1 MDSSSC
7 LPTYPALATR
17 STAMKTPE
25 LQSCN
30 QRYIGSFLA
39 LSCLL
44 SGVFVGCESN
54 SEWVDDR
61 LDVIL
66 DQSGTDIGGDNRIPE
81 TEGWMAGSG
90 TPFPE
95 NRAIDNRPP
104 TDNPAA
110 SELRFKGQSFTEQDA
125 DEIIERMK
133 AMEEPPANAV
143 ELTLD
148 SSIKYATEHALDY
161 LNAEQSYMLAGLA
174 LLIEEHR
181 WNPQFF
187 NNLQLD
193 AEIGSFLGLE
203 GRFDSALTVVNDF
216 GVSQRLPY
224 GGDVSAR
231 LIAGTTNLL
240 DNFFLEGGYANNVDV
255 VLAADI
261 PLLRGAGATAR
272 EPLIQARR
280 NLIYSARAFETFRRG
295 YYLGLVA
302 DYLDLV
308 VQEQSIENGRR
319 SVALF
324 QQVEARTTSLV
335 EAGRLKPFEADQA
348 KQDTLFEIDRLSGL
362 EESYRLAVDRFKL
375 LIGMPTEL
383 PVIIQ
388 PEMLDLDA
396 PSITPDAAVRI
407 ALQLRLEIQT
417 DRDRIEDLRR
427 QVDLAK
433 NGLLSDL
440 DLSGSILFPLED
452 PGSNLGFDL
461 SPDEVSFGVG
471 LKYSAA
477 LDRVIE
483 KYQVRQ
489 SQIKLEQGIRTF
501 QNNRDKIAIEV
512 RSRVRAIERSQFSFL
527 LQERN
532 VDIARNRLSSIEA
545 APDRASTRDRTE
557 AVNAL
562 RRAED
567 QRDRSARDLQVAIL
581 QYLGASGR
589 LRVDTDGN
597 LKPLPGMK
605 NEQGQSLVEGGEN
618 TPTKP
623 GNATS

>member
-1 MDSSSC
+1 MSDFS
-7 LPTYPALATR
+7 R
-17 STAMKTPE
+17 KH
-25 LQSCN
+25 
-30 QRYIGSFLA
+30 
-39 LSCLL
+39 LL
-44 SGVFVGCESN
+44 SKGMAISGLLVLSFGGCESN
-54 SEWVDDR
+54 SKWVDQR
-61 LDVIL
+61 LDTIL
-66 DQSGTDIGGDNRIPE
+66 AESDGAIGGNNRIPE

-90 TPFPE
+90 TPFPQ
-95 NRAIDNRPP
+95 NRAIDNTPP
-104 TDNPAA
+104 TDNPPA
-110 SELRFKGQSFTEQDA
+110 SELRFKGQNFTEQDA

-133 AMEEPPANAV
+133 AMGEAPPDAIK
-143 ELTLD
+143 LTLEE
-148 SSIKYATEHALDY
+148 SIRYATEHALDY
-161 LNAEQSYMLAGLA
+161 VNAEQSYMLAGLA

-181 WNPQFF
+181 WEPNFF
-187 NNLQLD
+187 NNFELQSQ
-193 AEIGSFLGLE
+193 IGSFLGLE
-203 GRFDSALTVVNDF
+203 GRFDSALTVINDF

-240 DNFFLEGGYANNVDV
+240 DNFFFEGGYANNVDV

-261 PLLRGAGATAR
+261 PMLRGAGATAR

-280 NLIYSARAFETFRRG
+280 NLVYAARAFETFRRG
-295 YYLGLVA
+295 FYLGLVS

-324 QQVEARTTSLV
+324 QQVEARTSSLV

-362 EESYRLAVDRFKL
+362 EESYRLAEDRFKL
-375 LIGMPTEL
+375 LIGMPTEESVL
-383 PVIIQ
+383 IA
-388 PEMLDLDA
+388 PEMIDLDP
-396 PSITPDAAVRI
+396 PSITPDQAVRI
-407 ALQLRLEIQT
+407 ALRLRLEIQT
-417 DRDRIEDLRR
+417 ERDRIEDLRR

-440 DLSGSILFPLED
+440 DLNGSILFPLED
-452 PGSNLGFDL
+452 PDNALGFDL
-461 SPDEVSFGVG
+461 SPDEVSFQVG

-489 SQIKLEQGIRTF
+489 SQIRLEQGIRSY
-501 QNNRDKIAIEV
+501 QNGRDKIAIEV

-532 VDIARNRLSSIEA
+532 VEIARNRQASIEA

-567 QRDRSARDLQVAIL
+567 QRDRAARDLQVAIL
-581 QYLGASGR
+581 QYLAASGR
-589 LRVDTDGN
+589 LRVDTEGN

-605 NEQGQSLVEGGEN
+605 NEQEQSLVGGESE
-618 TPTKP
+618 PPSP
-623 GNATS
+623 GDDATS

>member
-1 MDSSSC
+1 MNIP
-7 LPTYPALATR
+7 PTQPRTR
-17 STAMKTPE
+17 RCP
-25 LQSCN
+25 
-30 QRYIGSFLA
+30 GPFLIVT
-39 LSCLL
+39 CLL
-44 SGVFVGCESN
+44 GGIVAGCERN
-54 SEWVDDR
+54 TKWVDDR

-66 DQSGTDIGGDNRIPE
+66 EQSGSDIGGDNRIPD

-90 TPFPE
+90 NPFPE

-104 TDNPAA
+104 TENPPADD
-110 SELRFKGQSFTEQDA
+110 LRFKGQSFTERDA
-125 DEIIERMK
+125 DAIIERMK
-133 AMEEPPANAV
+133 VMEEPPDNAMS
-143 ELTLD
+143 LTLD

-187 NNLQLD
+187 NNFELD
-193 AEIGSFLGLE
+193 SQIGSFLGLE
-203 GRFDSALTVVNDF
+203 GRFDNALTVVNDF

-280 NLIYSARAFETFRRG
+280 NLIYAARAFETFRRG
-295 YYLGLVA
+295 YYLSLVS
-302 DYLDLV
+302 DYLNLV

-362 EESYRLAVDRFKL
+362 EEAYRLAVDRFKL

-383 PVIIQ
+383 PVTIT

-396 PSITPDAAVRI
+396 PSITPDEAVRI
-407 ALQLRLEIQT
+407 ALRLRLEIQT

-452 PGSNLGFDL
+452 PGKTLGFDL
-461 SPDEVSFGVG
+461 SPDEVSFGIG

-489 SQIKLEQGIRTF
+489 SQIRLEQGIRTF
-501 QNNRDKIAIEV
+501 QNNRDEIAIEV

-532 VDIARNRLSSIEA
+532 VDIAQNRLASIEA

-581 QYLGASGR
+581 QYLAASGR

-597 LKPLPGMK
+597 LKPIPGMK
-605 NEQGQSLVEGGEN
+605 NEQGKSLVEGGEN
-618 TPTKP
+618 TPSES

>member
-1 MDSSSC
+1 MSDFFQ
-7 LPTYPALATR
+7 
-17 STAMKTPE
+17 K
-25 LQSCN
+25 Q
-30 QRYIGSFLA
+30 
-39 LSCLL
+39 LL
-44 SGVFVGCESN
+44 SKFLTTSGLLSLLLCGCESN
-54 SEWVDDR
+54 SKWVDDR
-61 LDVIL
+61 LDTIL
-66 DQSGTDIGGDNRIPE
+66 AESDGDIGGNNRIPE

-95 NRAIDNRPP
+95 NRAIDNVPP
-104 TDNPAA
+104 TDNPPA
-110 SELRFKGQSFTEQDA
+110 SDLRFKGQDFTEQDA

-133 AMEEPPANAV
+133 AMGEAPPDAIK
-143 ELTLD
+143 LTLEE
-148 SSIKYATEHALDY
+148 SIRYATEHALDY
-161 LNAEQSYMLAGLA
+161 VNAEQSYMLAGLA

-181 WNPQFF
+181 WEPNFF
-187 NNLQLD
+187 NNFELQSQ
-193 AEIGSFLGLE
+193 IGSFLGLE
-203 GRFDSALTVVNDF
+203 SRFDSALTVINDF

-240 DNFFLEGGYANNVDV
+240 DNFFFEGGYANNVDV

-261 PLLRGAGATAR
+261 PMLRGAGATAR

-280 NLIYSARAFETFRRG
+280 NLVYAARAFETFRRG
-295 YYLGLVA
+295 FYLGLVS

-324 QQVEARTTSLV
+324 QQVEARTSSLV

-362 EESYRLAVDRFKL
+362 EESYRLAEDRFKL
-375 LIGMPTEL
+375 LIGMPTEESVL
-383 PVIIQ
+383 IA
-388 PEMLDLDA
+388 PEMIDLDP
-396 PSITPDAAVRI
+396 PSITPDQAVRI
-407 ALQLRLEIQT
+407 ALRLRLEIQT
-417 DRDRIEDLRR
+417 ERDRIEDLRR

-440 DLSGSILFPLED
+440 DLNGSILFPLED
-452 PGSNLGFDL
+452 PDNALGFDL
-461 SPDEVSFGVG
+461 SPDEVSFQVG

-489 SQIKLEQGIRTF
+489 SQIRLEQGIRSY
-501 QNNRDKIAIEV
+501 QNGRDKIAIEV

-532 VDIARNRLSSIEA
+532 VEIARNRQASIEA

-567 QRDRSARDLQVAIL
+567 QRDRAARDLQVAIL
-581 QYLGASGR
+581 QYLAASGR
-589 LRVDTDGN
+589 LRVDTEGN

-605 NEQGQSLVEGGEN
+605 NEQEQSLVGGEA
-618 TPTKP
+618 KP
-623 GNATS
+623 PSQGDDATS

>member
-1 MDSSSC
+1 MKNPETPSR
-7 LPTYPALATR
+7 TKR
-17 STAMKTPE
+17 SLRP
-25 LQSCN
+25 
-30 QRYIGSFLA
+30 FLT

-44 SGVFVGCESN
+44 TGVVVGCESN
-54 SEWVDDR
+54 SKWVDDR

-66 DQSGTDIGGDNRIPE
+66 DQSANDIGGDSDVPE
-81 TEGWMAGSG
+81 TDGWMAGSG

-95 NRAIDNRPP
+95 NREIDNRPP

-110 SELRFKGQSFTEQDA
+110 SELRFKGQTFTEEDA

-133 AMEEPPANAV
+133 MMEEPPENAIP
-143 ELTLD
+143 LTLD

-161 LNAEQSYMLAGLA
+161 INAEQNYMLAGLA

-181 WNPQFF
+181 WNPRFF
-187 NNLQLD
+187 NNLTID
-193 AEIGSFLGLE
+193 AEIGDFLGLE

-216 GVSQRLPY
+216 GVSQKLPY

-240 DNFFLEGGYANNVDV
+240 DNFFFDGTGGYANNIDV

-261 PLLRGAGATAR
+261 PLLKGAGAIAR

-280 NLIYSARAFETFRRG
+280 NLIYAARAFETFRRG
-295 YYLGLVA
+295 YYLGLVSN
-302 DYLDLV
+302 YLDLV

-324 QQVEARTTSLV
+324 QQVESRTTSLV

-375 LIGMPTEL
+375 LIGMPTKQ
-383 PVIIQ
+383 PVVVT

-396 PSITPDAAVRI
+396 PSITPDEAVRI
-407 ALQLRLEIQT
+407 ALRLRLEIQT

-427 QVDLAK
+427 QVDLAE
-433 NGLLSDL
+433 NGLLGEL
-440 DLSGSILFPLED
+440 DLNGSILFPLAD
-452 PGSNLGFDL
+452 PGDSLGFDL

-471 LKYSAA
+471 LTYSAA

-489 SQIKLEQGIRTF
+489 SQIRLEQGIREF

-532 VDIARNRLSSIEA
+532 VDIARNRLASIEA

-597 LKPLPGMK
+597 LEPIPGMK
-605 NEQGQSLVEGGEN
+605 NEQGESLVEGGEN
-618 TPTKP
+618 TPSKQP
-623 GNATS
+623 NATS

>member
-1 MDSSSC
+1 MI
-7 LPTYPALATR
+7 
-17 STAMKTPE
+17 
-25 LQSCN
+25 Q
-30 QRYIGSFLA
+30 
-39 LSCLL
+39 
-44 SGVFVGCESN
+44 
-54 SEWVDDR
+54 
-61 LDVIL
+61 
-66 DQSGTDIGGDNRIPE
+66 
-81 TEGWMAGSG
+81 
-90 TPFPE
+90 
-95 NRAIDNRPP
+95 
-104 TDNPAA
+104 
-110 SELRFKGQSFTEQDA
+110 
-125 DEIIERMK
+125 
-133 AMEEPPANAV
+133 
-143 ELTLD
+143 
-148 SSIKYATEHALDY
+148 IK
-161 LNAEQSYMLAGLA
+161 
-174 LLIEEHR
+174 
-181 WNPQFF
+181 
-187 NNLQLD
+187 
-193 AEIGSFLGLE
+193 
-203 GRFDSALTVVNDF
+203 
-216 GVSQRLPY
+216 
-224 GGDVSAR
+224 
-231 LIAGTTNLL
+231 
-240 DNFFLEGGYANNVDV
+240 
-255 VLAADI
+255 
-261 PLLRGAGATAR
+261 
-272 EPLIQARR
+272 
-280 NLIYSARAFETFRRG
+280 
-295 YYLGLVA
+295 
-302 DYLDLV
+302 
-308 VQEQSIENGRR
+308 
-319 SVALF
+319 
-324 QQVEARTTSLV
+324 
-335 EAGRLKPFEADQA
+335 
-348 KQDTLFEIDRLSGL
+348 
-362 EESYRLAVDRFKL
+362 
-375 LIGMPTEL
+375 
-383 PVIIQ
+383 
-388 PEMLDLDA
+388 
-396 PSITPDAAVRI
+396 
-407 ALQLRLEIQT
+407 IQT

-618 TPTKP
+618 TPIKP

>member
-1 MDSSSC
+1 MSDFIQ
-7 LPTYPALATR
+7 
-17 STAMKTPE
+17 KH
-25 LQSCN
+25 
-30 QRYIGSFLA
+30 
-39 LSCLL
+39 LL
-44 SGVFVGCESN
+44 SKVLTTSGLLSLVLCGCESN
-54 SEWVDDR
+54 SKWVDDR
-61 LDVIL
+61 LDTIL
-66 DQSGTDIGGDNRIPE
+66 AESDGDIGGNNRIPE

-95 NRAIDNRPP
+95 NRAIDNVPP
-104 TDNPAA
+104 TDNPPA
-110 SELRFKGQSFTEQDA
+110 SDLRFKGQDFTEQDA

-133 AMEEPPANAV
+133 AMGEAPPDAIK
-143 ELTLD
+143 LTLEE
-148 SSIKYATEHALDY
+148 SIRYATEHALDY
-161 LNAEQSYMLAGLA
+161 VNAEQSYMLAGLA

-181 WNPQFF
+181 WEPNFF
-187 NNLQLD
+187 NNFELQSQ
-193 AEIGSFLGLE
+193 IGSFLGLE
-203 GRFDSALTVVNDF
+203 GRFDSALTVINDF

-240 DNFFLEGGYANNVDV
+240 DNFFFEGGYANNVDV

-261 PLLRGAGATAR
+261 PMLRGAGATAR

-280 NLIYSARAFETFRRG
+280 NLVYAARAFETFRRG
-295 YYLGLVA
+295 FYLGLVS

-324 QQVEARTTSLV
+324 QQVEARTSSLV

-362 EESYRLAVDRFKL
+362 EESYRLAEDRFKL
-375 LIGMPTEL
+375 LIGMPTEESVL
-383 PVIIQ
+383 IA
-388 PEMLDLDA
+388 PEMIDLDP
-396 PSITPDAAVRI
+396 PSITPDQAVRI
-407 ALQLRLEIQT
+407 ALRLRLEIQT
-417 DRDRIEDLRR
+417 ERDRIEDLRR

-440 DLSGSILFPLED
+440 DLNGSILFPLED
-452 PGSNLGFDL
+452 PDNALGFDL
-461 SPDEVSFGVG
+461 SPDEVSFQVG

-489 SQIKLEQGIRTF
+489 SQIRLEQGIRSY
-501 QNNRDKIAIEV
+501 QNGRDKIAIEV

-532 VDIARNRLSSIEA
+532 VEIARNRQASIEA

-567 QRDRSARDLQVAIL
+567 QRDRAARDLQVAIL
-581 QYLGASGR
+581 QYLAASGR
-589 LRVDTDGN
+589 LRVDTEGN

-605 NEQGQSLVEGGEN
+605 NEQEQSLVGGESE
-618 TPTKP
+618 PPSP
-623 GNATS
+623 GDDATS

>member
-1 MDSSSC
+1 MSDFIQ
-7 LPTYPALATR
+7 
-17 STAMKTPE
+17 KH
-25 LQSCN
+25 
-30 QRYIGSFLA
+30 
-39 LSCLL
+39 LL
-44 SGVFVGCESN
+44 SKVLTTSGLLSLLLCGCESN
-54 SEWVDDR
+54 SKWVDDR
-61 LDVIL
+61 LDTIL
-66 DQSGTDIGGDNRIPE
+66 AESDGDIGGNNRIPE

-95 NRAIDNRPP
+95 NRAIDNVPP
-104 TDNPAA
+104 TDNPPA
-110 SELRFKGQSFTEQDA
+110 SDLRFKGQDFTEQDA

-133 AMEEPPANAV
+133 AMGEAPPDAIK
-143 ELTLD
+143 LTLEE
-148 SSIKYATEHALDY
+148 SIRYATEHALDY
-161 LNAEQSYMLAGLA
+161 VNAEQSYMLAGLA

-181 WNPQFF
+181 WEPNFF
-187 NNLQLD
+187 NNFELQSQ
-193 AEIGSFLGLE
+193 IGSFLGLE
-203 GRFDSALTVVNDF
+203 GRFDSALTVINDF

-240 DNFFLEGGYANNVDV
+240 DNFFFEGGYANNVDV

-261 PLLRGAGATAR
+261 PMLRGAGATAR

-280 NLIYSARAFETFRRG
+280 NLVYAARAFETFRRG
-295 YYLGLVA
+295 FYLGLVS

-324 QQVEARTTSLV
+324 QQVEARTSSLV

-362 EESYRLAVDRFKL
+362 EESYRLAEDRFKL
-375 LIGMPTEL
+375 LIGMPTEESVL
-383 PVIIQ
+383 IA
-388 PEMLDLDA
+388 PEMIDLDP
-396 PSITPDAAVRI
+396 PSITPDQAVRI
-407 ALQLRLEIQT
+407 ALRLRLEIQT
-417 DRDRIEDLRR
+417 ERDRIEDLRR

-440 DLSGSILFPLED
+440 DLNGSILFPLED
-452 PGSNLGFDL
+452 PDNALGFDL
-461 SPDEVSFGVG
+461 SPDEVSFQVG

-489 SQIKLEQGIRTF
+489 SQIRLEQGIRSY
-501 QNNRDKIAIEV
+501 QNGRDKIAIEV

-532 VDIARNRLSSIEA
+532 VEIARNRQASIEA

-567 QRDRSARDLQVAIL
+567 QRDRAARDLQVAIL
-581 QYLGASGR
+581 QYLAASGR
-589 LRVDTDGN
+589 LRVDTEGN

-605 NEQGQSLVEGGEN
+605 NEQEQSLVGGESE
-618 TPTKP
+618 PPSP
-623 GNATS
+623 GDDATS